1 MHNLFLKIKRA
12 FSLIEPKINN
22 YLNQFNEKS
31 LKEINFTFKKNSY
44 KALADVIYIVN
55 NAIIIS
61 MYITK

>member
-22 YLNQFNEKS
+22 YLNQFKEKS